1 MKKFKLLVLTN
12 PKDGRDQEFNDW
24 YTNQHLADVVTVP
37 GFVSAQRFKLA
48 DPLGSTHNH
57 RYLAIYE
64 IESDDPKG
72 VMDELLRRSGTP
84 AMILSEAL
92 DLEGA
97 SLGLYEQCSPVVEAN
112 HTASKTSSRS
122 QVA

>member
-12 PKDGRDQEFNDW
+12 ARDGRDEEFNDW

-48 DPLGSTHNH
+48 DPLGSKHDH

-84 AMILSEAL
+84 AMVLTEAL

-97 SLGLYEQCSPVVEAN
+97 SLGLYEQCSPVVEAKN
-112 HTASKTSSRS
+112 TASELTGRS